1 MPSAHKG
8 PVPSGVPS
16 WKNAV
21 ISALTLPDLVSSTAP
36 VPLPQQPK
44 LVDNAT
50 QAVVEQVSAQER
62 RDWFQLDQN
71 LKDLADYKDI
81 LDEQQRARG
90 RELGYVLREP
100 DRAQVRSD
108 SRDDRK

>member
-8 PVPSGVPS
+8 SVPSGVPS

-21 ISALTLPDLVSSTAP
+21 IGALSLPDLVSSTAP
-36 VPLPQQPK
+36 VPLLRQPN

-50 QAVVEQVSAQER
+50 QPVVKQVSAQER

-90 RELGYVLREP
+90 RESGYALREP
-100 DRAQVRSD
+100 DRAQVRPD
-108 SRDDRK
+108 SRGDR